1 MQLQSSMPSLQVCQ
15 CQYTIT
21 LQVTHFQVANTT
33 TGPADAPPP
42 WFQAA
47 IDRLNARLDQQQ
59 YAMFEIKRIAAIVC
73 MFNY

>member
-1 MQLQSSMPSLQVCQ
+1 M
-15 CQYTIT
+15 
-21 LQVTHFQVANTT
+21 THFQVANTA

-73 MFNY
+73 MFNC